1 MSSVRR
7 SSVALWLAAL
17 AGAALPLHA
26 QEPGGP
32 LVVFNAGSLAYPFK
46 ALLDGFSRDHPGVH
60 PMQESSGSLEAARKL
75 TELGKVP
82 DVLGVADYGVIAKL
96 LMPAHATWYVTFASN
111 AMVLAYSDHSVG
123 AKEITAENWWRILLR
138 PAVRWGASNPALDP
152 NGYRTRMVFQLA
164 EAHYEQPGLAR
175 RLLQAL
181 RPELVRPAEAQLI
194 ALVQS
199 GELDYAWSYRSL
211 ARTAGLKWV
220 ELPREVDLSDP
231 ALADWYRQ
239 ARVRP
244 PGAGVRPVRLL
255 TGGAG
260 DPGNG
265 GVPPPAQA
273 GVHRRRAGGV
283 EVTGLSFFPCDR
295 QPTTDNVVSRHARF
309 FQHPGGQERAGPLLR
324 PRHSRTR
331 RPQGGAQATE
341 RHGHRNPRDRQR
353 QVRRHRRHGERGGA
367 APARPPARRG
377 PPGGPARRRRRDPG
391 RAAGEPG
398 MGELAVRGPRGRLPA
413 RGGAAGGPMAAA
425 AQRGHHAGAEQD
437 RVPGG
442 DRQRLRGHRFLALQ
456 RAVRR
461 AGVRR
466 AAAVLAGGVEPAGA
480 PAARGLRLRHHA
492 VQLHRHRRQSPHRAR
507 AHGEHGGVEARVVGG
522 AQQLFP
528 DGAAPGGGA
537 PAGRDQLRPRSRA
550 PGHRAGAGRSGARG
564 DPLHRLDRGL
574 PVALEGR
581 GRAAGEL
588 HHVSQAGGRD
598 RRQGLHRGPSERRS
612 GRARRGDGPRCL

>member
-164 EAHYEQPGLAR
+164 EVHYKQPGLAR

-231 ALADWYRQ
+231 ALVDWYRQ
-239 ARVRP
+239 ARVRL
-244 PGAGVRPVRLL
+244 PGARMGSTDSVEFRGEPIVYALTIPTGAPHPALAREFVRFVFSAAGRGILETAGFRLL
-255 TGGAG
+255 PRPEFTGAG
-260 DPGNG
+260 P
-265 GVPPPAQA
+265 
-273 GVHRRRAGGV
+273 
-283 EVTGLSFFPCDR
+283 EVLK
-295 QPTTDNVVSRHARF
+295 
-309 FQHPGGQERAGPLLR
+309 
-324 PRHSRTR
+324 
-331 RPQGGAQATE
+331 
-341 RHGHRNPRDRQR
+341 
-353 QVRRHRRHGERGGA
+353 
-367 APARPPARRG
+367 
-377 PPGGPARRRRRDPG
+377 
-391 RAAGEPG
+391 
-398 MGELAVRGPRGRLPA
+398 
-413 RGGAAGGPMAAA
+413 
-425 AQRGHHAGAEQD
+425 
-437 RVPGG
+437 
-442 DRQRLRGHRFLALQ
+442 
-456 RAVRR
+456 
-461 AGVRR
+461 
-466 AAAVLAGGVEPAGA
+466 
-480 PAARGLRLRHHA
+480 
-492 VQLHRHRRQSPHRAR
+492 
-507 AHGEHGGVEARVVGG
+507 
-522 AQQLFP
+522 
-528 DGAAPGGGA
+528 
-537 PAGRDQLRPRSRA
+537 
-550 PGHRAGAGRSGARG
+550 
-564 DPLHRLDRGL
+564 
-574 PVALEGR
+574 
-581 GRAAGEL
+581 
-588 HHVSQAGGRD
+588 
-598 RRQGLHRGPSERRS
+598 
-612 GRARRGDGPRCL
+612 